1 MKRFLALA
9 LALAA
14 TAGTLEAQ
22 AGGTGVPDQL
32 TNDDPS
38 LPTTRVGTRGAA
50 FLNLPV
56 GARAQSLAGAYAA
69 LADDISAL
77 YWNSAGIAQIDGF
90 AVGASTA
97 RLFDDLD
104 INHLFVGAVLPMG
117 LTRLGVSVNML
128 TSGEIPWQSESN
140 PNASFGGEQDPL
152 RTAFEWQGL
161 AVGLHLARPITD
173 RLVFGGAVKYIQE
186 GITGAQADYVA
197 IDLGTTFRTGLYG
210 ISLGASLQNLGGSGR
225 FEGQLLSQRFD
236 TGDSESQ
243 NIGNFVRV
251 VEANAGTNSLEIPT
265 TFRFSVMAD
274 LIGDATAMISPNP
287 DNSLRVVWDLNDA
300 IDTDLQTA
308 LGLEY
313 GFKELA
319 FVRAGKRWFNEAQ
332 INHSFSRGASIGA
345 GLHLPIGETTRFRL
359 DYAYT
364 AMEDLQNVQ
373 VFTLDFMF

>member
-1 MKRFLALA
+1 MKRVLALT

-14 TAGTLEAQ
+14 TAGALEAQ
-22 AGGTGVPDQL
+22 DQL
-32 TNDDPS
+32 TNDPN

-77 YWNSAGIAQIDGF
+77 YWNSAGIGKIDGF
-90 AVGASTA
+90 AVGATSA
-97 RLFDDLD
+97 QLYDDLD
-104 INHLFVGAVLPMG
+104 IQQLFVGAVMPVG
-117 LTRLGVSVNML
+117 LTRIGVSVNML
-128 TSGEIPWQSESN
+128 SSGDIPWQSEAF
-140 PNASFGGEQDPL
+140 PNAGFGGEQDPL
-152 RTAFEWQGL
+152 RTEFQWQAM

-173 RLVFGGAVKYIQE
+173 RLIFGGAVKWINE
-186 GITGAQADYVA
+186 GINGAEASYVA
-197 IDLGTTFRTGLYG
+197 VDLGTTFRTGLYG
-210 ISLGASLQNLGGSGR
+210 ISLGAALQNLGGASN

-236 TGDSESQ
+236 TSNPES
-243 NIGNFVRV
+243 NDVGEFVRV
-251 VEANAGTNSLEIPT
+251 VEAQAATTSLEIPT
-265 TFRFSVMAD
+265 TFRFSIMAD

-287 DNSLRVVWDLNDA
+287 NNALRVVWDLNDA

-313 GFKELA
+313 GYKELA

-332 INHSFSRGASIGA
+332 INNSFAHGASLGA
-345 GLHLPIGETTRFRL
+345 GLNIPLGDVTRFRL

-364 AMEDLQNVQ
+364 DMGDLQNIQ